1 LPLHAGL
8 PIDPP
13 IVIDDLPKRKL
24 TSINEARA
32 YVKELLHERRFSKW
46 REMLARLD
54 GVKSE
59 DKAVEAVGALREPL
73 TMEHL
78 ATG

>member
-1 LPLHAGL
+1 MLDY

-13 IVIDDLPKRKL
+13 IVIDDIPKRRL

-32 YVKELLHERRFSKW
+32 YVKELLRQRRFVKW
-46 REMLARLD
+46 REMLRRLD

-59 DKAVEAVGALREPL
+59 DEAIEAIGALRELL

-78 ATG
+78 LTS